1 MSEEKLS
8 ISTLGTREAVIEVS
22 ASILVTTGANTLQ
35 TTAITFDKAFVA
47 APKLLGAPSGKT
59 AALRKGILSVDSITA
74 TGMNVNIFQINSGD
88 VASGTHV
95 VQVALVGWKVS

>member
-8 ISTLGTREAVIEVS
+8 IATLGTREAVIEVS

-35 TTAITFDKAFVA
+35 TTAVTFDKAFVA
-47 APKLLGAPSGKT
+47 APKIIGVTGKT
-59 AALRKGILSVDSITA
+59 TALRKGILSADSVTP